1 MIKLLMRAVPQ
12 GSFLWLTLHEIRL
25 SWASR
30 SRRKLG
36 LVVGLL
42 ILAVWIGAGT
52 WVGWLLRDVP
62 LHLGPRQMA
71 MALTGALAASI
82 MLLTFMTT
90 QSILASQRTLF
101 EAGDLDLL
109 FTAPVPPR
117 TVMRAKLVGIAA
129 AVALSFALLL
139 LPFTMPVAIMG
150 HPQLFGI
157 PALLLALAL
166 IAACLGLAITLVL
179 AKIAGPRA
187 ARTVGQIAAAL
198 SGGAIFLASQLWN
211 TSDRSTRG
219 GMEVMFRK
227 MMDSGFGTHGVAAL
241 PGLAAFGD
249 PYAITALLAGSMLLF
264 IGATAAMQ
272 SLFLNSYRAGGM
284 KLGGGT
290 KRAKGT
296 IARHFRK
303 TLFGAIY
310 AKEWKLLARDPAL
323 AFQIVL
329 RLVYLAPLLL
339 LALRGGRHIPI
350 APAMAFSSVLIA
362 GQVVSSFV
370 WLAVSAEDTPD
381 LLKVA
386 PVRKAEI
393 DRAKLTTAMV
403 MAAPLAMLLPIG
415 ISIWTIPGAIVA
427 LAMTMLAGWMT
438 GLIEVMFAKPAPRAS
453 FRNRRGG
460 GSFLRGLFGFG
471 ITVVLG
477 GIASL
482 AVYFLDPVSRTAL
495 PDWSKAAS
503 ALNASSPRY

>member
-12 GSFLWLTLHEIRL
+12 GSFAWLTLHEVRL

-36 LVVGLL
+36 LVIGLVL
-42 ILAVWIGAGT
+42 LATWIGFGI

-62 LHLGPRQMA
+62 LHLGPKRMA
-71 MALTGALAASI
+71 MALTGALAVSI
-82 MLLTFMTT
+82 MLFTFMTT

-129 AVALSFALLL
+129 AVMLSFAILV
-139 LPFTMPVAIMG
+139 LPFALPVAIMG

-166 IAACLGLAITLVL
+166 TAACLGLAITLLL

-211 TSDRSTRG
+211 TSDHNTRG
-219 GMEVMFRK
+219 GMAVLFQK
-227 MMDSGFGTHGVAAL
+227 MMASGFGAHGVAAL

-249 PYAITALLAGSMLLF
+249 PWAITALLAGSVLLF
-264 IGATAAMQ
+264 VGATAAMQ
-272 SLFLNSYRAGGM
+272 ALFLGSYRAGGM
-284 KLGGGT
+284 KLSRT
-290 KRAKGT
+290 KRAKGS
-296 IARHFRK
+296 IARYFHDG
-303 TLFGAIY
+303 LFGSIY

-329 RLVYLAPLLL
+329 RIVYLAPILF
-339 LALRGGRHIPI
+339 LALRGGRHVPI

-370 WLAVSAEDTPD
+370 WLAVSAEDSPD
-381 LLKVA
+381 LIKVA
-386 PVRKAEI
+386 PVRKNEI
-393 DRAKLTTAMV
+393 DRAKLTTAMA
-403 MAAPLAMLLPIG
+403 MAAPLAVLLPTGIG
-415 ISIWTIPGAIVA
+415 FWTIPGAIVT
-427 LAMTMLAGWMT
+427 LAMTGLAGWMT
-438 GLIEVMFAKPAPRAS
+438 GTIEVMFAKPAPRAS
-453 FRNRRGG
+453 FRNRRGS
-460 GSFLRGLFGFG
+460 GSFLRGLMAVG
-471 ITVVLG
+471 IALVLG
-477 GIASL
+477 GLASV
-482 AVYFLDPVSRTAL
+482 AVYFLDPVSQTAL

-503 ALNASSPRY
+503 ALNASNPRY